1 MDEIIG
7 GVFMMVTVI
16 TGRVIVRLVS
26 LGRWR
31 GEPLFGNE
39 GRIYGAAGALSFVR
53 DGQRVITETGL
64 MFVGL
69 AFYVA
74 AMVLAIS
81 VFALN

>member
-81 VFALN
+81 VFAMN

>member
-1 MDEIIG
+1 MDAVIGEIL
-7 GVFMMVTVI
+7 GVILVQS
-16 TGRVIVRLVS
+16 GRLVVWLIT

-64 MFVGL
+64 LFIGI
-69 AFYVA
+69 ASYVVLIFA
-74 AMVLAIS
+74 ALAIATN
-81 VFALN
+81 F